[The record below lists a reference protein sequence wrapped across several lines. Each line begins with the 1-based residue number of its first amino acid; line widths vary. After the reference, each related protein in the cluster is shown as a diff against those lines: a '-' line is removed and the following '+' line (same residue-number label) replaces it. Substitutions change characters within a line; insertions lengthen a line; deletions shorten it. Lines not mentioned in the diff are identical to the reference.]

1 MAKMHLEPAT
11 ESLRRA
17 LPHRASLYARALVAL
32 AQVHL
37 RLLDMCQAANAMAEA
52 IAITRMLSG
61 SDCVHIMRVVAK
73 LCQARGDRQKC
84 VEALEIICEIQDEEE
99 PDPWARA
106 KGRAEFAVAEIDLG
120 RNASNRLRDAL
131 KVLRKRSTSDPVVE
145 DAARALAVR
154 PRKRLRCKCHPEDV

>member
-1 MAKMHLEPAT
+1 
-11 ESLRRA
+11 
-17 LPHRASLYARALVAL
+17 
-32 AQVHL
+32 
-37 RLLDMCQAANAMAEA
+37 
-52 IAITRMLSG
+52 MLSG

-73 LCQARGDRQKC
+73 LCHARGDRQKC

-120 RNASNRLRDAL
+120 RNASDRLRDAL
-131 KVLRKRSTSDPVVE
+131 KLLRKRSDPIVE
-145 DAARALAVR
+145 VAACTLAVR